1 MPKMNPKV
9 SSRAELSRAD
19 GQAAGTNFNNDI
31 DSCSSAGLGW
41 AGLVG
46 AWEGICHILGLTSD
60 QSIQDTEDTDTN
72 TAHWE
77 TAHPPI
83 HLLQTSVLYILLCF
97 AIIRGL
103 KNVI

>member
-1 MPKMNPKV
+1 MSKMNPKV

-31 DSCSSAGLGW
+31 DSCSYAGAGLGW

-83 HLLQTSVLYILLCF
+83 HLLQTSVFNFVFYSALPLYE
-97 AIIRGL
+97 G
-103 KNVI
+103 

>member
-1 MPKMNPKV
+1 MLTSMSKMNPKV

-31 DSCSSAGLGW
+31 DSCSYPML
-41 AGLVG
+41 G

-83 HLLQTSVLYILLCF
+83 HLLQTSVFNFVFYSALPLYE
-97 AIIRGL
+97 G
-103 KNVI
+103 